1 MQNRD
6 SDLDVQPEDWE
17 RQSSEPADLEMEY
30 RVDKVRVD
38 ERIKAIQI
46 QLIRNGERMTRI
58 EKGIENIKSDFKKDI
73 ERVEGNHSQ
82 LVKYLWGGIALI
94 FTAAVTIIV
103 ALINRGN

>member
-58 EKGIENIKSDFKKDI
+58 EKGIENRHYNDLI
-73 ERVEGNHSQ
+73 ERC
-82 LVKYLWGGIALI
+82 LI
-94 FTAAVTIIV
+94 RPRSEV
-103 ALINRGN
+103 